1 MEPSLI
7 PNDLLKEILRWEL
20 SGLPYGHGLF
30 KTTWEKCP
38 DILGNICEKRLH
50 YAHGPLGSGSD
61 RTAGK
66 RIVSWA
72 CERRLYYAHGPLGS
86 GSDRTAGKRIVS
98 WALSVDRTALQWQLS
113 MVRTEIV
120 LHLFM
125 PHNGVNF
132 SQVVQGERM
141 RQ

>member
-1 MEPSLI
+1 MDMVYLGLPARNFKHRAQGNMEPSLI

-38 DILGNICEKRLH
+38 DILGNICERRLH
-50 YAHGPLGSGSD
+50 
-61 RTAGK
+61 
-66 RIVSWA
+66 
-72 CERRLYYAHGPLGS
+72 YAHGPLGS